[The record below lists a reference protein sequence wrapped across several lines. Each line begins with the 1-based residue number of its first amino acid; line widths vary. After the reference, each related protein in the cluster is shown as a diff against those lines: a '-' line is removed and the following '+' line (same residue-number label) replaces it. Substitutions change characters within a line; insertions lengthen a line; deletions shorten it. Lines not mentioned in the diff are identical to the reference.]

1 MPVVVLLQRIVQKLA
16 MPFKNKA
23 EAGYGSRIDCGL
35 RFAVIVALLSGPT
48 LFSASVAAET
58 LESALTKAYG
68 LNPTLNAQ
76 RASAR
81 ATDETVPQAKALGR
95 PTVSINADVGT
106 QQSEGKSKSGGASPA
121 AGRYGLLTYPRGAGL
136 TLNQT
141 LYNGNKTENSTRAAE
156 SQVLGARET
165 LRNTEQ
171 TTLLSGATA
180 YMNVLR
186 DTAILSLR
194 RNNVEV
200 LEEQLR
206 QTNDRFRVGEVTRTD
221 VAQAQ
226 SRLAASRS
234 DAILAESNLKTSLGI
249 YRQQIGEE
257 PKQLAPAKPIENLLP
272 KTRDVAISISQAEHP
287 AILGALH
294 GVDAQLLQVK
304 VVESDLYP
312 NLSLQ
317 GTVQDR
323 IDPTTV
329 GSNVYSGSIV
339 GKLTVPIYEGGLTY
353 SRIRQAKETLGQ
365 TQITVDI
372 QRDTVRAAVIQSW
385 GQLEAS
391 KAQIIASQ
399 AQVSAAEVALNG
411 VREEAKVGQRTT
423 LDVLNAQQ
431 ELLNARVALITA
443 QRDRVVN
450 SYNVLSAIGRLDAIT
465 LALKTPTYF
474 PAVHY
479 QQVKDKWIG
488 LRTPDER

>member
-1 MPVVVLLQRIVQKLA
+1 MTL
-16 MPFKNKA
+16 
-23 EAGYGSRIDCGL
+23 DL
-35 RFAVIVALLSGPT
+35 RARTTNNFSFMLTRLWVVALSLLGG
-48 LFSASVAAET
+48 SASLTAET
-58 LESALTKAYG
+58 LEGALAKAYG
-68 LNPTLNAQ
+68 VNPTLNAQ

-81 ATDETVPQAKALGR
+81 ATDEAVPQAKSLGR
-95 PTVSINADVGT
+95 PTVSLSADVGS
-106 QQSEGKSKSGGASPA
+106 QENDGKSKNFTGFGGGKYS
-121 AGRYGLLTYPRGAGL
+121 LVTFPRGAGA
-136 TLNQT
+136 TITQNI
-141 LYNGNKTENSTRAAE
+141 YNGNKTQNSTRQAE

-171 TTLLSGATA
+171 SILLNGATA

-206 QTNDRFRVGEVTRTD
+206 QTNDRFKVGEVTRTD

-234 DAILAESNLKTSLGI
+234 DAILAESNLKTSLGV
-249 YRQQIGEE
+249 YRQQIGDE
-257 PKQLAPAKPIENLLP
+257 PKQLGAAKPVEYLLP
-272 KTRDVAISISQAEHP
+272 KNRDQAVSISQAEHP

-304 VVESDLYP
+304 VIESDLYP
-312 NLSLQ
+312 NVSLQ
-317 GTVQDR
+317 GSVQDR
-323 IDPTTV
+323 YDTSSV
-329 GSNVYSGSIV
+329 GSIGFTASVIGR
-339 GKLTVPIYEGGLTY
+339 LTVPIYEGGLTY
-353 SRIRQAKETLGQ
+353 SRVRQAKETLGQ

-372 QRDTVRAAVIQSW
+372 QRDAVRAAVIQSW

-399 AQVSAAEVALNG
+399 AQVRAAEVALNG

-431 ELLNARVALITA
+431 ELLNARVSLISA

-450 SYNVLSAIGRLDAIT
+450 SYNVLSSIGRLDSIT
-465 LALKTPTYF
+465 LALKTAPYS
-474 PAVHY
+474 PVIHY

>member
-1 MPVVVLLQRIVQKLA
+1 MSLKS
-16 MPFKNKA
+16 KA
-23 EAGYGSRIDCGL
+23 NATIRRRIDL
-35 RFAVIVALLSGPT
+35 ATAPAFVALLLSGAM
-48 LFSASVAAET
+48 FISAPAMAET

-76 RASAR
+76 RASVR
-81 ATDETVPQAKALGR
+81 ATDETVPQAKALSR
-95 PTVSINADVGT
+95 PTLSVTADVGP

-121 AGRYGLLTYPRGAGL
+121 SGRYSLLTYPRGSAL
-136 TLNQT
+136 VFNQT
-141 LYNGNKTENSTRAAE
+141 VYNGNKTENSTRSAE

-234 DAILAESNLKTSLGI
+234 DAILAESNLKTSLGV

-257 PKQLAPAKPIENLLP
+257 PRQLSPAKSIEFLLP
-272 KTRDVAISISQAEHP
+272 KTRDLAVGISQREHP
-287 AILGALH
+287 AIIGALH

-304 VVESDLYP
+304 VVEADLYP
-312 NLSLQ
+312 NIALQ
-317 GTVQDR
+317 GSLQDR
-323 IDPTTV
+323 IDNTTV
-329 GSNVYSGSIV
+329 GSNVYSGSII

-450 SYNVLSAIGRLDAIT
+450 SYNVLSSIGRLDSTT
-465 LALKTPTYF
+465 LALKTPAYI
-474 PAVHY
+474 PAIHY
-479 QQVKDKWIG
+479 EQVKDKWIG

>member
-1 MPVVVLLQRIVQKLA
+1 MRPAFLVVGAAGLL
-16 MPFKNKA
+16 M
-23 EAGYGSRIDCGL
+23 GSLPG
-35 RFAVIVALLSGPT
+35 S
-48 LFSASVAAET
+48 AET

-76 RASAR
+76 RASLR
-81 ATDETVPQAKALGR
+81 ATDENVPQAKALGR
-95 PTVSINADVGT
+95 PTVTVTGDVGP
-106 QQSEGKSKSGGASPA
+106 QDSEGKAKNGGATAGS
-121 AGRYGLLTYPRGAGL
+121 GRYSLVTYPRGAAI
-136 TLNQT
+136 TATQT
-141 LYNGNKTENSTRAAE
+141 LYNGNRTENATRAAE

-171 TTLLSGATA
+171 TTLLSAATA

-186 DTAILSLR
+186 DTAILNLR

-226 SRLAASRS
+226 SRLAAARS
-234 DAILAESNLKTSLGI
+234 DAILAESNLKTSLGV

-257 PKQLAPAKPIENLLP
+257 PKQLAPAKPIEVLLP
-272 KTRDVAISISQAEHP
+272 KTREQALAIGQVEHP
-287 AILGALH
+287 AIIGALH

-312 NLSLQ
+312 TVQLQ
-317 GTVQDR
+317 ANVQDR
-323 IDPTTV
+323 FDPTAI
-329 GSNVYSGSIV
+329 GSFVFSASVI
-339 GKLTVPIYEGGLTY
+339 GKVSVPIYEGGLTY
-353 SRIRQAKETLGQ
+353 SRVRQAKETLGQ

-372 QRDTVRAAVIQSW
+372 QRDAVRAAVIQSW

-450 SYNVLSAIGRLDAIT
+450 SYNVLSSIGRLDATT
-465 LALKTPTYF
+465 LHLKLAPYV
-474 PAVHY
+474 PEIHY

-488 LRTPDER
+488 LRTPDGR